1 MEEIKDSQF
10 LNKINSN
17 LEKQLS
23 KEFLKKNP
31 LICGGYLY
39 ASLLMYHKDF
49 SKLYF
54 DKNFYTKR
62 DKKRF
67 IINDDIGYELA
78 EDIDVFLLEDNHNF
92 DIVLDK
98 LNDDKFTFS
107 KRFLSESLSINLD
120 TIKNYYHSKFA
131 LSFNRKFSSLQNLK
145 KIQIIRKKS
154 KSKEDL
160 VNSFDLHNC
169 SLVWQDGR
177 VYATKECIESILSK
191 EINYNENYSIP
202 ETYFDHVFQAN
213 RIFKYWIRYGKFSS
227 ISQSSHNRLLN
238 LYIELSQ
245 NHFVQAKDISNC
257 KFVKT
262 RYGGYMD
269 SKMENL
275 LNVFLHNFSYFIH
288 NSELVQESDLL
299 YLIASDVKEIQDT
312 VKYLIADEPRGFPC
326 LF

>member
-213 RIFKYWIRYGKFSS
+213 RIFKYWTRYIKFSS

-245 NHFVQAKDISNC
+245 SHFIQAKDISNC
-257 KFVKT
+257 KFIKT

-275 LNVFLHNFSYFIH
+275 LNRFLHNFSFFIH

-299 YLIASDVKEIQDT
+299 YLIASDIKEIENT
-312 VKYLIADEPRGFPC
+312 VKYLIADEPRALLAF
-326 LF
+326 